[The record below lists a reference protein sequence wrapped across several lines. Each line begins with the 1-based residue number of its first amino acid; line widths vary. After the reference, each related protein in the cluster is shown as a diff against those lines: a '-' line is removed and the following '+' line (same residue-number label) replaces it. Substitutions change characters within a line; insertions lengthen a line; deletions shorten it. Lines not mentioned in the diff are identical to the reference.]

1 MQLFIFGDIL
11 LDEIH
16 YVDALPREGE
26 CRIIKTANVFY
37 GGRGANIA
45 VAARKLGLNAA
56 LFSIAGRNFSSS
68 GYEAYLRENQVN
80 IENVKLVQEEMSR
93 FLLYTTTDKSYA
105 FYNPRVDHYYD
116 ALPFNIDIL
125 KGCEMVHFTLMHEK
139 FCARVLKQL
148 KNVKL
153 KNVNMNWIISAS
165 LGKEIYLASKRYLS
179 LLLRVCNY
187 LFMNEAE
194 AKALTA
200 KVGAEMKELL
210 QNENLRAM
218 AITSGEKGS
227 IIQTS
232 KRVIRIP
239 AVKVKRARNPVGA
252 GDAYAAG
259 FLFGLSR
266 NYDLLTCGRIASVV
280 ASYAVEGFG
289 AQSSLPNINQVRYRY
304 LKAFGAPFH

>member
-1 MQLFIFGDIL
+1 MQLFIFGDIT

-16 YVDALPREGE
+16 FVDALPREGE
-26 CRIIKTANVFY
+26 CRIIKTGNIFF

-45 VAARKLGLNAA
+45 VAAGKLGLNAA
-56 LFSIAGRNFSSS
+56 LFSIAGRDFFSS

-93 FLLYTTTDKSYA
+93 FFLYITSSGSSYA
-105 FYNPRVDHYYD
+105 FYNPRVDPYYD
-116 ALPFNIDIL
+116 TLAFNIDIL
-125 KGCEMVHFTLMHEK
+125 KGYEMVHFTLMHEK
-139 FCARVLKQL
+139 FCTRVLEQL
-148 KNVKL
+148 KNADT
-153 KNVNMNWIISAS
+153 NWIISAS

-179 LLLRVCNY
+179 LLLRICNY

-194 AKALTA
+194 ARALTE
-200 KVGAEMKELL
+200 KVGGEMKELL

-218 AITSGEKGS
+218 AITSGERGS
-227 IIQTS
+227 VIHTS
-232 KRVIRIP
+232 KRGIRIP

-266 NYDLLTCGRIASVV
+266 NYDLRTCGRIASVV

-289 AQSSLPNINQVRYRY
+289 AQSSLPNISQVRYRY
-304 LKAFGAPFH
+304 LKAFGVPLR